1 MKDTLSLHDKVG
13 AVQLLAANAAEQLRL
28 LQQDIDDPKQVEIA
42 MNAVKL
48 AGDSLRYLL
57 KDLKGVT

>member
-1 MKDTLSLHDKVG
+1 MKDTLNLYDKVG
-13 AVQLLAANAAEQLRL
+13 AVQLLTANAAEQLYL
-28 LQQDIDDPKQVEIA
+28 LHQNINDSKQLEIA
-42 MNAVKL
+42 RGAVKL